1 MAGRTPEPA
10 LLDETN
16 AALIQGGV
24 SISASS
30 RTSENVPV
38 MARAV
43 GCRVSPDRRTV
54 TLLFHGPAAEDFLE
68 SIRTSRRIAVVFSQP
83 STLQTIQ
90 LKGSDAV
97 AAAAHK
103 RDLELTTAYCNSIVA
118 ILSPLGYPEP
128 MLRAILWSEPERLW
142 TVAFTPTEAFL
153 QTPGPR
159 AGERLK
165 SGTDAHAR

>member
-10 LLDETN
+10 LLDEIN
-16 AALIQGGV
+16 AAFIEGGV
-24 SISASS
+24 STNASS

-38 MARAV
+38 MARAI

-54 TLLFHGPAAEDFLE
+54 TLLFHAPAAADFLE
-68 SIRTSRRIAVVFSQP
+68 SIRTSKRIAVVFSRP
-83 STLQTIQ
+83 STHQTIQ

-97 AAAAHK
+97 AAVAHK
-103 RDLELTTAYCNSIVA
+103 RDVEVTTAYCNAIVA
-118 ILSPLGYPEP
+118 EVSPLGYPEP
-128 MLRAILWSEPERLW
+128 MLRALLWSEPEGLR
-142 TVAFTPTEAFL
+142 TVTFTPTEAFL

-165 SGTDAHAR
+165 NATDAHAR

>member
-16 AALIQGGV
+16 AAFIEGGV
-24 SISASS
+24 SINASS

-68 SIRTSRRIAVVFSQP
+68 SIRISRRIAVVFSEP
-83 STLQTIQ
+83 STLRTIQ

-97 AAAAHK
+97 AAVAPR
-103 RDLELTTAYCNSIVA
+103 RDVEMTRAYCNTIVA

-128 MLRAILWSEPERLW
+128 MLRAILWSEPEGLR
-142 TVAFTPTEAFL
+142 TVSFTPTEAFL

-165 SGTDAHAR
+165 NGTDAHAR